1 MNDMQT
7 CTKSKQ
13 CRKKNHAKKFAK
25 KMICN
30 AEFDNREEK
39 NKGEEE
45 KKI

>member
-1 MNDMQT
+1 MT
-7 CTKSKQ
+7 CKRVQ
-13 CRKKNHAKKFAK
+13 NQNNAGKKNHAKKFAK

>member
-1 MNDMQT
+1 MQ
-7 CTKSKQ
+7 
-13 CRKKNHAKKFAK
+13 KKNHAKKFAK